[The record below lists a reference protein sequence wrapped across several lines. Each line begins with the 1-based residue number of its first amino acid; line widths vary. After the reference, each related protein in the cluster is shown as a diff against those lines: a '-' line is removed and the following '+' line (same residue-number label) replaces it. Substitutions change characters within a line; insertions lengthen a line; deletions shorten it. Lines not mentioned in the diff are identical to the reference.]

1 MDETA
6 LFDRAAVEKLIQR
19 SFGDDVT
26 VVSAQR
32 IRPWTVARCHIDGS
46 SGPGTVIVK
55 WLRSNPEGFRVDR
68 TQIGIEASALQL
80 LDQLASGVAPRL
92 VAHDADRDL
101 LITED
106 LAPRRTLHS
115 MLSGGLSP
123 AGVAGLHTFAATMAT
138 LHTTTASHKAPAPT
152 DPSARVPISD
162 RGAAEL
168 FDRLAPLAQASQQVR
183 KAASLAV
190 RAIEEPGSF
199 EAFSNGDSGAN
210 NFLVGLDGGDGR
222 LIDFEHACRRHIL
235 LDVAAL
241 HVPGSMW
248 MTVADPVPLGI
259 DDTYRRV
266 AGERIAAVLDDNAYG
281 HVLSAACTLR
291 TLNKLQRFDKLD
303 ARPPGHHSRRQLVAT
318 IDRAVSTLNYWD
330 QLIAI
335 REWLAE
341 VEVALRARWPDA
353 DVDVPNDYT
362 LREPFDPDH

>member
-1 MDETA
+1 MDGPP
-6 LFDRAAVEKLIQR
+6 LFDRAAVEKTLQR
-19 SFGDDVT
+19 SFGTDVT
-26 VVSAQR
+26 VVSVQR
-32 IRPWTVARCHIDGS
+32 IRPWTVARCHIEG
-46 SGPGTVIVK
+46 GGLPATVIVK

-68 TQIGIEASALQL
+68 TQIAIEASALQL

-123 AGVAGLHTFAATMAT
+123 VGVGGLHTFAATMAA
-138 LHTTTASHKAPAPT
+138 LHVTTASEKGPT
-152 DPSARVPISD
+152 PMDPGARVPISD

-168 FDRLAPLAQASQQVR
+168 FDRLAPLAQASQHVR
-183 KAASLAV
+183 KAARLAV
-190 RAIEEPGSF
+190 RAIEDPGPF
-199 EAFSNGDSGAN
+199 EALSNGDSGAN
-210 NFLVGLDGGDGR
+210 NCLVGLDGGDGR
-222 LIDFEHACRRHIL
+222 LIDFEHACRRHVL

-266 AGERIAAVLDDNAYG
+266 AGERIAPVLDDSAYG
-281 HVLSAACTLR
+281 FALSAACTLR
-291 TLNKLQRFDKLD
+291 TLSKLQRFDKLE
-303 ARPPGHHSRRQLVAT
+303 ARPPGHHSRRQLIAT
-318 IDRAVSTLNYWD
+318 IDRAVSTLDHWD
-330 QLIAI
+330 QLIAL